1 MTTLSLAPSMTRQ
14 PSRRLR
20 PALGHL
26 GPAAA
31 FLFLALLAVAALAPH
46 LLTHADP
53 LAIAPRDAFHAP
65 SAAHP
70 FGTDQSGRDILARV
84 IHGARQSLALGGGAI
99 TLSLGIATILALV
112 GGLGGRIAEQG
123 VRWLIDILFAFPV
136 LVLALLCT
144 ATLGSGIVPLIVAIG
159 VGSAAGYTRMVF
171 GQVLSV
177 RDAGYV
183 EAARALG
190 HGPLRI
196 VARHILP
203 NAFRPLVV
211 TATMGVGQTV
221 VWSAALS
228 FLGLGAPPPAAEWGT
243 MLSMGRDFIAEA
255 WWMTFFPGLAIVL
268 TMLSTTIAGRALQR
282 AIEGRGP

>member
-1 MTTLSLAPSMTRQ
+1 MTSLSLAPSVDRL
-14 PSRRLR
+14 SFRRRLPR
-20 PALGHL
+20 PGHL

-31 FLFLALLAVAALAPH
+31 VLFLVLLTIAALAPH
-46 LLTHADP
+46 LLIHTDP
-53 LAIAPRDAFHAP
+53 LAIAPREAFHAP
-65 SAAHP
+65 SMAHP

-84 IHGARQSLALGGGAI
+84 IYGARQSLTLGCGAI
-99 TLSLGIATILALV
+99 ALSLSIATILALI

-144 ATLGSGIVPLIVAIG
+144 ATLGSGIGPLIVAIG

-190 HGPLRI
+190 HSPARI
-196 VARHILP
+196 VVRHILP

-255 WWMTFFPGLAIVL
+255 WWMTFFPGLAIVV

-282 AIEGRGP
+282 AIEGRGS

>member
-1 MTTLSLAPSMTRQ
+1 MTSLSLAPSVDRL
-14 PSRRLR
+14 SFRRRLPR
-20 PALGHL
+20 PGHL
-26 GPAAA
+26 GSAAA
-31 FLFLALLAVAALAPH
+31 VLFLVLLIIAALAPH
-46 LLTHADP
+46 LLIHTDP
-53 LAIAPRDAFHAP
+53 LAIAPREAFHAP
-65 SAAHP
+65 SMAHP

-84 IHGARQSLALGGGAI
+84 IYGARQSLTLGCGAI
-99 TLSLGIATILALV
+99 ALSLSIATILALI

-144 ATLGSGIVPLIVAIG
+144 ATLGSGIGPLIVAIG

-171 GQVLSV
+171 GQVLAV
-177 RDAGYV
+177 RGAGYV

-190 HGPLRI
+190 HSPARI
-196 VARHILP
+196 VVRHILP

-255 WWMTFFPGLAIVL
+255 WWMTFFPGLAIVV

-282 AIEGRGP
+282 AIEGRGS